1 MTRSAF
7 RGSNVLVHEAA
18 MNWTS
23 STMRMAWRN
32 LWRNRRR
39 TALALA
45 AIGLSVTL
53 VLAYTSILRAYG
65 QWIVETITGP
75 MLGHV
80 QAHAPLWRKDRLMER
95 TLRDIEATLVDLRS
109 DPDVASATAR
119 IYAPA
124 LAAREEEGFAV
135 VVMGIDSRAE
145 SGEARL
151 LADVV
156 EPLRAHEALIG
167 RQLAELMNVRVGD
180 EVAVIGQG
188 VDGSLA
194 NDLFRVKAVVTTSVD
209 LVNRQGILIELSD
222 AQALFAMP
230 DEAHE
235 IVIHARRPEMASAL
249 SRRLTGAS
257 GFGGAEVLDW
267 QTLAPEMVTLVRIT
281 DLAGLLV
288 LLLVFIAAAAG
299 VANTMVMAT
308 FERTREFGMLLALG
322 THPSRLVR
330 LVIAESIALGVVG
343 ALAGSLIGIVLV
355 AITHRTGIDY
365 SWLAGGGPSELSF
378 AGLRFSLRFYPAL
391 SAVDVARAIAAVCIT
406 SLLAATWPALRA
418 SRLQP
423 VQALR
428 GT

>member
-1 MTRSAF
+1 
-7 RGSNVLVHEAA
+7 
-18 MNWTS
+18 MNWTG
-23 STMRMAWRN
+23 STMRIAWRN
-32 LWRNRRR
+32 LWRNPRR

-65 QWIVETITGP
+65 EWIVETITGP

-80 QAHAPLWRKDRLMER
+80 QAHAPLWRKDRLMDR
-95 TLRDIEATLVDLRS
+95 TLPHIDATLAELRR
-109 DPDVASATAR
+109 DPDVAAATAR
-119 IYAPA
+119 LYAPA

-135 VVMGIDSRAE
+135 VVMGIDSGAE
-145 SGEARL
+145 SGPARL
-151 LADVV
+151 LTEVI
-156 EPLRAHEALIG
+156 EPLREREALIG

-180 EVAVIGQG
+180 EVAVVGQG

-194 NDLFRVKAVVTTSVD
+194 NDLFTVKAVVTTSVD

-222 AQALFAMP
+222 AQTLFAMP

-249 SRRLTGAS
+249 SRRLAGANS
-257 GFGGAEVLDW
+257 FGGAEVLDW

-330 LVIAESIALGVVG
+330 LVIAESIMLGVVG
-343 ALAGSLIGIVLV
+343 ALTGSLIGMVLV

-365 SWLAGGGPSELSF
+365 SWLAGGGPRELSF

-391 SAVDVARAIAAVCIT
+391 SVVDVVRAVGAVCLT
-406 SLLAATWPALRA
+406 SLVAAAWPALRA

>member
-1 MTRSAF
+1 
-7 RGSNVLVHEAA
+7 
-18 MNWTS
+18 MNLTG

-32 LWRNRRR
+32 LWRNPRR
-39 TALALA
+39 TVLALA

-80 QAHAPLWRKDRLMER
+80 QAHAPQWRKDRLMER
-95 TLRDIEATLVDLRS
+95 TLRNVDATLAEIRR

-119 IYAPA
+119 VYAPA
-124 LAAREEEGFAV
+124 LAARGEEGFAV
-135 VVMGIDSRAE
+135 VIMGIDSRAE
-145 SGEARL
+145 SGPARL
-151 LADVV
+151 LTEVI
-156 EPLRAHEALIG
+156 EPLREREALIG

-180 EVAVIGQG
+180 EVAVVGQG

-209 LVNRQGILIELSD
+209 LVNRQGLLIELSD
-222 AQALFAMP
+222 AQTLFAMP

-235 IVIHARRPEMASAL
+235 IVLHARRPDMASAL
-249 SRRLTGAS
+249 SRRLAGAG
-257 GFGGAEVLDW
+257 GFAGAEVLDW
-267 QTLAPEMVTLVRIT
+267 QTLAPENGDARAHHRPRRPPRAP
-281 DLAGLLV
+281 AGLHCCRGRCCEHHRDGDLRTDARV
-288 LLLVFIAAAAG
+288 RDAARPGYAPEPPRQA
-299 VANTMVMAT
+299 
-308 FERTREFGMLLALG
+308 
-322 THPSRLVR
+322 
-330 LVIAESIALGVVG
+330 VITESIALGVVG
-343 ALAGSLIGIVLV
+343 ALTGSLIGIVLV

-391 SAVDVARAIAAVCIT
+391 SAVDVARAIGAVCLT
-406 SLLAATWPALRA
+406 SLLAATWPVLRA

>member
-1 MTRSAF
+1 
-7 RGSNVLVHEAA
+7 
-18 MNWTS
+18 MNWTG

-32 LWRNRRR
+32 LWRNPRR

-45 AIGLSVTL
+45 AIALSATL

-80 QAHAPLWRKDRLMER
+80 QAHAPLWRKDRLIER
-95 TLRDIEATLVDLRS
+95 TLRDVDATLAELRR

-119 IYAPA
+119 VYAPA

-135 VVMGIDSRAE
+135 VVMGIDSGAE
-145 SGEARL
+145 SGPARL
-151 LADVV
+151 LTDINV
-156 EPLRAHEALIG
+156 PLREQEALIG
-167 RQLAELMNVRVGD
+167 RQLAELMNVHVGD
-180 EVAVIGQG
+180 EVAVVGQG
-188 VDGSLA
+188 ADGSLA
-194 NDLFRVKAVVTTSVD
+194 NDLFTVKDVVTTSVD

-222 AQALFAMP
+222 AQTLFAMP

-249 SRRLTGAS
+249 SHRLAGAS
-257 GFGGAEVLDW
+257 GFTDAEVLDW

-330 LVIAESIALGVVG
+330 LVIAESLALGVVG

-355 AITHRTGIDY
+355 VITHRTGIDY

-391 SAVDVARAIAAVCIT
+391 STVDVVRAIGAVCVT

>member
-1 MTRSAF
+1 M
-7 RGSNVLVHEAA
+7 NV
-18 MNWTS
+18 TGT
-23 STMRMAWRN
+23 TMRMAWRN
-32 LWRNRRR
+32 LWRNPRR

-95 TLRDIEATLVDLRS
+95 TLRDIDATLAELRR
-109 DPDVASATAR
+109 DPEVASATAR
-119 IYAPA
+119 VYAPA
-124 LAAREEEGFAV
+124 LAARAEEGFAV
-135 VVMGIDSRAE
+135 IVMGIDSVAE
-145 SGEARL
+145 SGPARL
-151 LADVV
+151 LTDVV
-156 EPLRAHEALIG
+156 EPLREREALIG

-180 EVAVIGQG
+180 EVAVVGQG

-194 NDLFRVKAVVTTSVD
+194 NDLFTVKGVVTTSVD
-209 LVNRQGILIELSD
+209 LVNRQGVLIDLSD
-222 AQALFAMP
+222 AQTLFAMP

-249 SRRLTGAS
+249 SRRLAGAS
-257 GFGGAEVLDW
+257 GFAGAEVLDW

-288 LLLVFIAAAAG
+288 LLLVFVAAAAG

-322 THPSRLVR
+322 TRPGRLVR

-343 ALAGSLIGIVLV
+343 ALMGSLIGIVLV
-355 AITHRTGIDY
+355 AMTHRTGIDY

-391 SAVDVARAIAAVCIT
+391 SAVDVARVIGAVCVT

-423 VQALR
+423 VEALR

>member
-1 MTRSAF
+1 
-7 RGSNVLVHEAA
+7 

-124 LAAREEEGFAV
+124 LATRDEEGFAV

-145 SGEARL
+145 SGAARL
-151 LADVV
+151 LTDVV
-156 EPLRAHEALIG
+156 EPLRAREALIG

-180 EVAVIGQG
+180 EVAIVGQG

-194 NDLFRVKAVVTTSVD
+194 NDLFMVKAVVTTSVD

-235 IVIHARRPEMASAL
+235 IVIYARRPEMASAL
-249 SRRLTGAS
+249 SLRLAGAS
-257 GFGGAEVLDW
+257 GFTGVEVLDW

-322 THPSRLVR
+322 THPSRLVK

-391 SAVDVARAIAAVCIT
+391 RVVDVARAIAAVGLT

-428 GT
+428 GA

>member
-1 MTRSAF
+1 
-7 RGSNVLVHEAA
+7 
-18 MNWTS
+18 MNWSS

-80 QAHAPLWRKDRLMER
+80 QVHAPLWRKDRLMER
-95 TLRDIEATLVDLRS
+95 TLRHVEATLAELRR
-109 DPDVASATAR
+109 DPDVGSAAAR
-119 IYAPA
+119 VYAPA

-135 VVMGIDSRAE
+135 IVMGIDSKAE
-145 SGEARL
+145 SGPARL
-151 LADVV
+151 LTELA
-156 EPLRAHEALIG
+156 EPLRDREALIG
-167 RQLAELMNVRVGD
+167 RQLAELMNVRVAD
-180 EVAVIGQG
+180 EVAVVGQG
-188 VDGSLA
+188 ADGSLA
-194 NDLFRVKAVVTTSVD
+194 NDLFKVRAVVTTSVD

-235 IVIHARRPEMASAL
+235 IVIHAREPEMASAL
-249 SRRLTGAS
+249 SRRLAGAS
-257 GFGGAEVLDW
+257 GLGSAEVLDW

-322 THPSRLVR
+322 THPGRLVR

-343 ALAGSLIGIVLV
+343 ALAGSLVGIVLV

-391 SAVDVARAIAAVCIT
+391 SAVDVARAIGAVCLT
-406 SLLAATWPALRA
+406 SLLAATWPAFRA
-418 SRLQP
+418 SRLEP

>member
-1 MTRSAF
+1 MTLT
-7 RGSNVLVHEAA
+7 GS
-18 MNWTS
+18 T
-23 STMRMAWRN
+23 TRMAWRN
-32 LWRNRRR
+32 LWRNPRR
-39 TALALA
+39 TALAVA

-80 QAHAPLWRKDRLMER
+80 QAHAPVWRKDRLMDR
-95 TLRDIEATLVDLRS
+95 TLRDVDATLADLRR
-109 DPDVASATAR
+109 DPEVASATAR

-124 LAAREEEGFAV
+124 LAAREQEGFAV
-135 VVMGIDSRAE
+135 VVMGIDSGAE
-145 SGEARL
+145 SGPARL
-151 LADVV
+151 LTEVIR
-156 EPLRAHEALIG
+156 PLREREALIG
-167 RQLAELMNVRVGD
+167 RQLAELMNVRAGD
-180 EVAVIGQG
+180 EVAVVGQG

-194 NDLFRVKAVVTTSVD
+194 NDLFTVKGVVTTSVD
-209 LVNRQGILIELSD
+209 LVNRQGIIIELSD
-222 AQALFAMP
+222 AQTLFAMP

-249 SRRLTGAS
+249 SRRLAGAS
-257 GFGGAEVLDW
+257 ALADAEVLDW

-322 THPSRLVR
+322 THPGRLVR
-330 LVIAESIALGVVG
+330 LVITESIALGVVG
-343 ALAGSLIGIVLV
+343 ALMGSLIGIVLV
-355 AITHRTGIDY
+355 VITHRTGIDY

-391 SAVDVARAIAAVCIT
+391 GAVDVARAIGAVCLT
-406 SLLAATWPALRA
+406 SLLAATWPAVRA

>member
-1 MTRSAF
+1 MTWS
-7 RGSNVLVHEAA
+7 G
-18 MNWTS
+18 

-45 AIGLSVTL
+45 AIGLSVML

-65 QWIVETITGP
+65 EWIVETVTGP
-75 MLGHV
+75 LLGHV
-80 QAHAPLWRKDRLMER
+80 QAHAPQWRNDRLVDR
-95 TLRDIEATLVDLRS
+95 TLREVRETLADIRR

-119 IYAPA
+119 VYAPA
-124 LAAREEEGFAV
+124 LAAREEEGYAV
-135 VVMGIDSRAE
+135 IVMGIDSGAE
-145 SGEARL
+145 SGPARL
-151 LADVV
+151 LAGIG
-156 EPLRAHEALIG
+156 EPLRARQAFVG
-167 RQLAELMNVRVGD
+167 RQLAELMNVRAGD
-180 EVAVIGQG
+180 AVAVVGQG

-194 NDLFRVKAVVTTSVD
+194 NDLFTVKAVVTTSVD
-209 LVNRQGILIELSD
+209 LVNRQGILIELSE

-235 IVIHARRPEMASAL
+235 IVIHARRPEMAPAL
-249 SRRLTGAS
+249 ARRLAGSRAVA
-257 GFGGAEVLDW
+257 GAEVLDW
-267 QTLAPEMVTLVRIT
+267 QSLAPEMVALVRIT

-288 LLLVFIAAAAG
+288 LVLVFVAAAAG

-322 THPSRLVR
+322 TQPARLMR
-330 LVIAESIALGVVG
+330 LVIAESIALGMIG
-343 ALAGSLIGIVLV
+343 ALSGSAIGTVLV
-355 AITHRTGIDY
+355 VITHRTGIDY

-378 AGLRFSLRFYPAL
+378 AGLRFSLRFYPTLDVA
-391 SAVDVARAIAAVCIT
+391 DVARAIAAVCVT

-418 SRLQP
+418 GRLQP

-428 GT
+428 GE

>member
-1 MTRSAF
+1 MT
-7 RGSNVLVHEAA
+7 
-18 MNWTS
+18 WTS

-32 LWRNRRR
+32 LWRNPRR
-39 TALALA
+39 TTLALS

-65 QWIVETITGP
+65 DWIVETITGP

-80 QAHAPLWRKDRLMER
+80 QAHAPQWRKDQLMDH
-95 TLRDIEATLVDLRS
+95 TLRGVAAKLAELQR

-119 IYAPA
+119 VYAPA
-124 LAAREEEGFAV
+124 LAALGEEGFAII
-135 VVMGIDSRAE
+135 VMGIDGGAE
-145 SGEARL
+145 SGPARL
-151 LADVV
+151 LSSVV
-156 EPLRAHEALIG
+156 EPLREREAFIG
-167 RQLAELMNVRVGD
+167 RQLAELMNVRPGD
-180 EVAVIGQG
+180 QVAVVGQG

-194 NDLFRVKAVVTTSVD
+194 NDLFTVKAIVTTSVD
-209 LVNRQGILIELSD
+209 LVNRQGLLIPLSS
-222 AQALFAMP
+222 AQTLFAMP

-235 IVIHARRPEMASAL
+235 IVIHARHPEMATAL
-249 SRRLTGAS
+249 SHRVAGATE
-257 GFGGAEVLDW
+257 FAGAEVLDW
-267 QTLAPEMVTLVRIT
+267 RTLAPEMVTLVQVT

-288 LLLVFIAAAAG
+288 LLLVFVAAAAG

-322 THPSRLVR
+322 TRPARLMR

-343 ALAGSLIGIVLV
+343 AVTGSLIGVALV
-355 AITHRTGIDY
+355 VITHRTGVDY

-378 AGLRFSLRFYPAL
+378 AGLRFSLRFYPTL
-391 SAVDVARAIAAVCIT
+391 TVVDVTRAIAAVCMT

>member
-1 MTRSAF
+1 
-7 RGSNVLVHEAA
+7 

-32 LWRNRRR
+32 LWRNPRR
-39 TALALA
+39 TALALS
-45 AIGLSVTL
+45 AIGLSVML

-65 QWIVETITGP
+65 EWIVETITGP

-80 QAHAPLWRKDRLMER
+80 QVHAPQWRKDRLTDR
-95 TLRDIEATLVDLRS
+95 TLRGVDAQLAELRR

-119 IYAPA
+119 LYAPA
-124 LAAREEEGFAV
+124 LAARAEEGFAV
-135 VVMGIDSRAE
+135 IVMGIDSRAE
-145 SGEARL
+145 SGPARL
-151 LADVV
+151 LTDVV
-156 EPLRAHEALIG
+156 EPLRDREAFIG
-167 RQLAELMNVRVGD
+167 CQLAELMNVRAGD
-180 EVAVIGQG
+180 EVAVVGQG

-194 NDLFRVKAVVTTSVD
+194 NDLFTVKAVVTTSVD
-209 LVNRQGILIELSD
+209 LINRQGILIQLAT
-222 AQALFAMP
+222 AQTLFAMP

-235 IVIHARRPEMASAL
+235 IVIHARQPEVASAL
-249 SRRLTGAS
+249 SRRLAGMTAFAGS
-257 GFGGAEVLDW
+257 EVLDW
-267 QTLAPEMVTLVRIT
+267 RTLAPEMVTLVRIT
-281 DLAGLLV
+281 DLAGMLV

-322 THPSRLVR
+322 TRPGRLIRLV
-330 LVIAESIALGVVG
+330 VAESIALGVVG
-343 ALAGSLIGIVLV
+343 AVMGSLIGIALV

-378 AGLRFSLRFYPAL
+378 AGLRFSLRFYPTL
-391 SAVDVARAIAAVCIT
+391 SVVDVARAMAAVCVT

-423 VQALR
+423 VKALR
-428 GT
+428 GV

>member
-1 MTRSAF
+1 
-7 RGSNVLVHEAA
+7 
-18 MNWTS
+18 MNWTG

-32 LWRNRRR
+32 LWRNSRR

-95 TLRDIEATLVDLRS
+95 TLRDVDATLAALRG

-119 IYAPA
+119 VYAPA

-145 SGEARL
+145 SGAARL
-151 LADVV
+151 LTDVV
-156 EPLRAHEALIG
+156 EPLREREALIG

-180 EVAVIGQG
+180 EVAVVGQG

-194 NDLFRVKAVVTTSVD
+194 NDLFTVKGLVTTSVD

-222 AQALFAMP
+222 AQTLFAMP

-235 IVIHARRPEMASAL
+235 IVIHARRPGTAAAL
-249 SRRLTGAS
+249 AGRLAGAS
-257 GFGGAEVLDW
+257 HLSNAEVLDW

-330 LVIAESIALGVVG
+330 LVIAESMTLGVVG
-343 ALAGSLIGIVLV
+343 AVMGSLIGIALV
-355 AITHRTGIDY
+355 MITHQTGIDY

-391 SAVDVARAIAAVCIT
+391 SVVDVARAIGAVCVT

>member
-1 MTRSAF
+1 MNLT
-7 RGSNVLVHEAA
+7 GS
-18 MNWTS
+18 T
-23 STMRMAWRN
+23 TRMAWRN
-32 LWRNRRR
+32 LWRNPRR

-80 QAHAPLWRKDRLMER
+80 QVHAPLWRKDRLMDR
-95 TLRDIEATLVDLRS
+95 TLRDIGATLVELRS

-119 IYAPA
+119 VYAPA

-135 VVMGIDSRAE
+135 VVMGIDSAAE
-145 SGEARL
+145 SGPARL
-151 LADVV
+151 LTEVA
-156 EPLRAHEALIG
+156 EPLREREALIG

-180 EVAVIGQG
+180 EVAVVGQG

-194 NDLFRVKAVVTTSVD
+194 NDLFTVKAVVTTSVD

-249 SRRLTGAS
+249 SRRLAGANS
-257 GFGGAEVLDW
+257 FAGAEVLDW
-267 QTLAPEMVTLVRIT
+267 QTVAPDMVTLVRVI

-288 LLLVFIAAAAG
+288 LLLVFVAAAAG

-322 THPSRLVR
+322 TRPSRLVR
-330 LVIAESIALGVVG
+330 LVIIESIALGVVG
-343 ALAGSLIGIVLV
+343 ALTGSLIGIGLV

-391 SAVDVARAIAAVCIT
+391 SVVDVARAIGAVCIT

-418 SRLQP
+418 SRLEP

>member
-1 MTRSAF
+1 
-7 RGSNVLVHEAA
+7 
-18 MNWTS
+18 MNWTG

-65 QWIVETITGP
+65 EWIVETITGP

-95 TLRDIEATLVDLRS
+95 TLRNVDATLAELHR
-109 DPDVASATAR
+109 DPEVASATAR

-135 VVMGIDSRAE
+135 VIMGIDSNAE
-145 SGEARL
+145 SGPARL
-151 LADVV
+151 LTEVA
-156 EPLRAHEALIG
+156 EPLREREALIG

-180 EVAVIGQG
+180 EVAVVGQG

-194 NDLFRVKAVVTTSVD
+194 NDLFTVRAVVTTSVD
-209 LVNRQGILIELSD
+209 LVNRQGILVELSD

-249 SRRLTGAS
+249 SRRVAGAS
-257 GFGGAEVLDW
+257 VFAGAEVLDW

-281 DLAGLLV
+281 DLVGLLV

-343 ALAGSLIGIVLV
+343 ALAGSLIGVVLV

-391 SAVDVARAIAAVCIT
+391 SVVDVARAIGAVCIT